1 MKGKYFYLIH
11 IQYLGFRFHGW
22 AKQPGI
28 KTVHHMIDRTLKYV
42 LGKETPFK
50 TLGSSRTDAMVSANH
65 SVFEL
70 FINELL
76 DAEQFIDD
84 VNANLPSDIR
94 ALRIEE
100 VDETFNVIQS
110 PRVKEYQYLFTFGE
124 KPHPFCASIV
134 SYFPWDLDI
143 ELMKIGAKQFLGN
156 HDFRKYCTK
165 PNENTVFERSIDTSY
180 IAENELYSASF
191 FPKKSFIYFVNG
203 KGFMRHQIRLM
214 VGQLVQLG
222 KGNISL
228 DELRESLS
236 QQDDKPLE
244 TIAPASGLILNRI
257 NFD

>member
-1 MKGKYFYLIH
+1 MKGKKFYLIH

-28 KTVHHMIDRTLKYV
+28 KTVHHMIDRTLRYV
-42 LGKETPFK
+42 LGKETSFK

-70 FINELL
+70 FVNEPLEL
-76 DAEQFIDD
+76 DSFIDL

-94 ALRIEE
+94 VLKIEE

-110 PRVKEYQYLFTFGE
+110 PRVKEYQYLFTYGE

-134 SYFPWDLDI
+134 AYFPWDLDI
-143 ELMKIGAKQFLGN
+143 ELMKKGAEAFEGSHNFQ
-156 HDFRKYCTK
+156 KYCTR
-165 PNENTVFERSIDTSY
+165 PNENTVFNRTIDTST
-180 IAENELYSASF
+180 IVENELYSANF
-191 FPKKSFIYFVNG
+191 FPEKSFIYFVNG

-222 KGNISL
+222 RGNLSL
-228 DELRESLS
+228 DQLKETLS
-236 QQDDKPLE
+236 NPDGQPLE

-257 NFD
+257 KFD

>member
-11 IQYLGFRFHGW
+11 VQYLGFRFHGW

-70 FINELL
+70 FVNDPLEL
-76 DAEQFIDD
+76 DSFMVD
-84 VNANLPSDIR
+84 VNANLPADIR
-94 ALRIEE
+94 VLEIETI
-100 VDETFNVIQS
+100 DETFNVIQS
-110 PRVKEYQYLFTFGE
+110 PKVKEYQYLFTYGE

-134 SYFPWDLDI
+134 ACFPWKLDI
-143 ELMKIGAKQFLGN
+143 ERMKEGAEVFQGSHNFQ
-156 HDFRKYCTK
+156 KYCTK
-165 PNENTVFERSIDTSY
+165 PNENTVFNRTIDSSY

-191 FPKKSFIYFVNG
+191 FPEKSFIFFISG

-214 VGQLVQLG
+214 MGQLVQLG
-222 KGNISL
+222 RGNISL
-228 DELRESLS
+228 DQLKASIQNPDE
-236 QQDDKPLE
+236 KPLE